1 MLAGQSSV
9 HVLLAA
15 PATTV
20 ARDVAVLLD
29 GSAFGSL
36 GAGVLLS
43 SCGSAVSLEICPVS
57 AIVVS
62 AEVPELMFITR
73 VNFAFA
79 PGASEEMVQ
88 VEVPPALFAAG
99 NVQFQPAL
107 LICPDRKVVLA
118 GVTSVT

>member
-1 MLAGQSSV
+1 M
-9 HVLLAA
+9 
-15 PATTV
+15 
-20 ARDVAVLLD
+20 
-29 GSAFGSL
+29 
-36 GAGVLLS
+36 
-43 SCGSAVSLEICPVS
+43 SLEICPVS